1 MSHLPYFLRNTMYQ
15 ADRIKNIL
23 FHVVGWEQNYDM
35 DEQIDNELT
44 ESESGLTFNG
54 AHPLMTLENMKSIMP
69 ENWGKQYPA
78 YSEKWWSKG
87 NVCYTTD
94 AQSGEKTYWKYIAE
108 QSSYAHSPE
117 EYPNE
122 WEKYNILSSFL
133 KKLTDDGIAT
143 AMQKFMEMKQINKE
157 TKDLLE
163 QRAFF
168 DGAGRIR
175 ATLTNTHKLVGF
187 EIVPVRSLGVSTV
200 IHHIGLQMA
209 GATGT
214 VRLYLFHS
222 SKKEP
227 IDYFDAEIENGDGSF
242 KWFQVDW
249 YLPYTLEDINAG
261 GSWYIVYN
269 QDDLPLGMQAI
280 NMTKDWSK
288 EPCGSCT
295 GYVDLKAWRELTKY
309 LQVSPFMVKAPES
322 FAEFP
327 ELWDVEDM
335 MYTNTT
341 NYGMNCIV
349 SVGCDI
355 SYFIHSQKL
364 IFQNIIQKQVAVT
377 ALRTLAMNPN
387 VRVNRN
393 QSNATKMDILY
404 EVDGTTEGRAGGL
417 GLELEKSLKALRFD
431 TQGMDRICLTCNNNG
446 VEYRTT

>member
-309 LQVSPFMVKAPES
+309 LQVS
-322 FAEFP
+322 
-327 ELWDVEDM
+327 
-335 MYTNTT
+335 
-341 NYGMNCIV
+341 
-349 SVGCDI
+349 
-355 SYFIHSQKL
+355 
-364 IFQNIIQKQVAVT
+364 QNIIQKQVAVT

-404 EVDGTTEGRAGGL
+404 EVDGNTEGRAGGL

>member
-1 MSHLPYFLRNTMYQ
+1 MYR
-15 ADRIKNIL
+15 ADLIKDIL
-23 FHVVGWEQNYDM
+23 FHVVGWEQNYDV
-35 DEQIDNELT
+35 DEQIDSELT
-44 ESESGLTFNG
+44 ESESGLTFNA
-54 AHPLMTLENMKSIMP
+54 AHPLMTLDNMKAIMP
-69 ENWGKQYPA
+69 ENWGKQYPE
-78 YSEKWWSKG
+78 YSEGWSYKG
-87 NVCYTTD
+87 DVVYTTD
-94 AQSGEKTYWKYIAE
+94 TQTGEKTYWKYIME
-108 QSSYAHSPE
+108 QPAYHHSPQD
-117 EYPNE
+117 YPLE

-133 KKLTDDGIAT
+133 AKLTNDGITT
-143 AMQKFMEMKQINKE
+143 AMQKFMEMKQINRE

-163 QRAFF
+163 QRTFF
-168 DGAGRIR
+168 EGAGRIR

-187 EIVPVRSLGVSTV
+187 EIVPVRSLGVTTV

-214 VRLYLFHS
+214 VRLYLFNS
-222 SKKEP
+222 SKMQP
-227 IDYFDAEIENGDGSF
+227 VDSIDVEITHGDGT
-242 KWFQVDW
+242 FQWYNVDW
-249 YLPYTLEDINAG
+249 YLPFTWDEVNAG
-261 GSWYIVYN
+261 SSWYIVYN
-269 QDDLPLGMQAI
+269 QDELPLGMQAI

-288 EPCGSCT
+288 EPCGTCT

-309 LQVSPFMVKAPES
+309 LQISPFMVKAPET
-322 FAEFP
+322 FKDFP

-355 SYFIHSQKL
+355 SYFIYSQKL

-404 EVDGTTEGRAGGL
+404 EVDGNTEGRAGGL
-417 GLELEKSLKALRFD
+417 GLELERALKAIRFD
-431 TQGMDRICLTCNNNG
+431 TQGIDRICLTCNNNG